1 MPGNA
6 QPLLQVPTD
15 MIDVSEMLCVQSEEL
30 AVVLTPGA
38 ASRFGCSVGSKP
50 ASAGSNGNPISILHA
65 PPLRAPWHAALAAA
79 LQTMLLWLDHLPGGT
94 NIADKLFALAMRL
107 TGPAADGV
115 STAAD
120 GADRAAALEQPAAI
134 ALAEALL
141 AYLDMPVRHVR
152 SALQPGG
159 TRRPDFAT
167 FAMGTHRTVAFV
179 LKAMAVAVVS
189 PLREASWWHR
199 RNEHTSSPF
208 GIP

>member
-1 MPGNA
+1 
-6 QPLLQVPTD
+6 

-30 AVVLTPGA
+30 AVALSPGA
-38 ASRFGCSVGSKP
+38 ASRFGCNVGSKP
-50 ASAGSNGNPISILHA
+50 TSIGSNGNPISILDA
-65 PPLRAPWHAALAAA
+65 PPLRAPWQVALAAA

-94 NIADKLFALAMRL
+94 NIANKLFASAMRL
-107 TGPAADGV
+107 TGPAAAGV
-115 STAAD
+115 SMAAD
-120 GADRAAALEQPAAI
+120 GADRAADLEQPAAL

-159 TRRPDFAT
+159 SCRPHFAT

-179 LKAMAVAVVS
+179 LKAVAVAVVS

-199 RNEHTSSPF
+199 RNEYTPSPS